1 MPEESS
7 ITDLLH
13 RWSTGDPLALEAL
26 IPRVHGELHA
36 LADLYLQR
44 ETHEATA
51 PTSLVHDLYLRLLQE
66 KKIDWENRHHFFGI
80 AARIL
85 RQLLVARARDRM
97 ALKRGAGIA
106 VASLEPGMDAEAPA
120 AIDSADVVALDTA
133 LSKLESFD
141 AQKARVVELRYFG
154 GLSIEETAAATGVSI
169 STVKREWAFSKL
181 WLRREMLGLA

>member
-1 MPEESS
+1 MAAMPEESS

-13 RWSTGDPLALEAL
+13 RWSTGDPLALETL

-51 PTSLVHDLYLRLLQE
+51 PTSLVHDLYLRLQE

-85 RQLLVARARDRM
+85 RQLLVARSRDRM
-97 ALKRGAGIA
+97 ALKRGAGIS
-106 VASLEPGMDAEAPA
+106 VASLEPGMDA
-120 AIDSADVVALDTA
+120 DALA
-133 LSKLESFD
+133 MLH
-141 AQKARVVELRYFG
+141 
-154 GLSIEETAAATGVSI
+154 
-169 STVKREWAFSKL
+169 
-181 WLRREMLGLA
+181 RRLQHHRRQGR